1 MGTYTAGLRG
11 IAELLVLYCTV
22 SMALVLPLAG
32 ATPLKLTHCLFLCL
46 CLFPLLFLFLLS
58 VTAFDQRRDSTGIIP
73 NS

>member
-1 MGTYTAGLRG
+1 
-11 IAELLVLYCTV
+11 
-22 SMALVLPLAG
+22 MALVLPLAG